1 MPGATQRHVEERDPG
16 VEKGAK
22 SPQRCEQ
29 FPTLAESNEHTLLAA
44 IQQDNQ
50 HHAEAQSRSG
60 AAPIISSP
68 AKKRPADDQ
77 DWESAAALFAESE
90 MPPKLF
96 KKGRYS
102 DLENHLLEVVHKK
115 LQGDTSRKRR
125 TAWCR
130 KLADHLNRPID
141 VVREKLRQRDKL
153 YLDQHQSL
161 QQRREHTPS
170 TTPSE
175 QNTAAKVPSSSAPIE
190 HGAGLF
196 DEVSSAVVGELST
209 LEDDGVSDG
218 GVLPGCAYAMNDID

>member
-1 MPGATQRHVEERDPG
+1 
-16 VEKGAK
+16 
-22 SPQRCEQ
+22 
-29 FPTLAESNEHTLLAA
+29 
-44 IQQDNQ
+44 
-50 HHAEAQSRSG
+50 
-60 AAPIISSP
+60 
-68 AKKRPADDQ
+68 
-77 DWESAAALFAESE
+77 

-115 LQGDTSRKRR
+115 LLGDTSRKRR

-161 QQRREHTPS
+161 QPRREHTPS

-175 QNTAAKVPSSSAPIE
+175 QNTAAEVPSSSAPTE
-190 HGAGLF
+190 QGAGLF
-196 DEVSSAVVGELST
+196 DELSSAVVGELST